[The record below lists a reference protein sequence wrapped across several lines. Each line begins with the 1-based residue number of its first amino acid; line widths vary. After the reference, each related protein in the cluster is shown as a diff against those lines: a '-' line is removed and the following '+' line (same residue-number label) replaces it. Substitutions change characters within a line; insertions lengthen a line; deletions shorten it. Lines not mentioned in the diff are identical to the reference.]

1 MRRLISRIVVMMMT
15 FAAGSG
21 LHYIISSFTV
31 QPIPMVDAAPRLVGK
46 VNESSTRETPAPP
59 PPHVVEATQ
68 ELSDVVVDY
77 DIDKFV
83 PDGTYFL
90 MGNPKGFREFS
101 SFSFYLNEINKD
113 GGKGSLQIETKGR
126 DEYDYDYEPA
136 NFGLVTDQRVFFVV
150 SKVSENGI
158 GYRFDGKFLYRN
170 LEPFNGLK
178 KPVLAGTLTKTKF
191 GRKVAEKFVS
201 FRIEFDGC

>member
-1 MRRLISRIVVMMMT
+1 MRRFFLRIVVMMLT
-15 FAAGSG
+15 FAAGTA
-21 LHYIISSFTV
+21 LHYIILNFTA
-31 QPIPMVDAAPRLVGK
+31 QPELPAIDASPQLVAR
-46 VNESSTRETPAPP
+46 VNESSIRETPPP
-59 PPHVVEATQ
+59 PPAVVEAPK

-77 DIDKFV
+77 DFDKFA

-101 SFSFYLNEINKD
+101 SFSFYLDEINKD
-113 GGKGSLQIETKGR
+113 GSKHSLQIETKGR
-126 DEYDYDYEPA
+126 DEYDYNYDPA
-136 NFGLVTDQRVFFVV
+136 NFGLITDQRVFFVV
-150 SKVSENGI
+150 SKVSESGV

-170 LEPFNGLK
+170 LEPFAGLK

-191 GRKVAEKFVS
+191 GHTIAEHFVY